1 MDFFVE
7 DSSQSVWH
15 RIVASDIIMCQ
26 EDGRVVVVY
35 RLNKP
40 KVVCSE
46 SIDGFHIKYLKGN
59 KKFIRSSSTDIINRD
74 MVVCMVERA
83 KAYILKM
90 EGGLEASLR
99 RGHDYAYE
107 VRTNKTKPS
116 DDELYKED
124 QEFIDKMILA
134 YSDCNYISN
143 VIFDKTGLRLNSR
156 YIRERYKIIKNS

>member
-1 MDFFVE
+1 
-7 DSSQSVWH
+7 
-15 RIVASDIIMCQ
+15 
-26 EDGRVVVVY
+26 
-35 RLNKP
+35 
-40 KVVCSE
+40 
-46 SIDGFHIKYLKGN
+46 
-59 KKFIRSSSTDIINRD
+59 
-74 MVVCMVERA
+74 
-83 KAYILKM
+83 M